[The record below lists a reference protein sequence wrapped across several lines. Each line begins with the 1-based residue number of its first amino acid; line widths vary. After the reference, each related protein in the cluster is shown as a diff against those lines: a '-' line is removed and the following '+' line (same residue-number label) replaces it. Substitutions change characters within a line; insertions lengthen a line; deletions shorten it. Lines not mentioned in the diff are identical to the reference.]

1 MYVQTKFSAHIVKAN
16 IKGIECG
23 IQLLSLRSKCLD
35 SANQPTRKR
44 DTCFDSILKT
54 PREYLELMAVRKQG
68 ILVPCMLAV
77 GLTWSAH
84 RLAPSSPSSSSYVF
98 LPLSLFLFPSLF
110 SLHLFI
116 ITRPLALSFSL
127 SLSHNLI
134 LSRRATWRAPWHTLF
149 ARLSLFFFFV
159 LFFFQT
165 RDGVTGNSAS
175 AKYSLSLSFFYISLP
190 LTLLLSSW
198 SQNGLDWIVSAADT
212 PHSVLPRDEILN
224 CKIYNSAFETQLS
237 LVHSSG
243 SDATHWV
250 VMFITHRCVCVV
262 TLKEDF

>member
-1 MYVQTKFSAHIVKAN
+1 MYVQTEFSAHIVKAN

-127 SLSHNLI
+127 SLSQPHPFPKGHLKSALAHSFCSALFI
-134 LSRRATWRAPWHTLF
+134 LLLRLVLLSDPRWRHWKF
-149 ARLSLFFFFV
+149 
-159 LFFFQT
+159 
-165 RDGVTGNSAS
+165 GVSQIF
-175 AKYSLSLSFFYISLP
+175 SLSFF
-190 LTLLLSSW
+190 LLH
-198 SQNGLDWIVSAADT
+198 QFT
-212 PHSVLPRDEILN
+212 THSVALILEPERPRLN
-224 CKIYNSAFETQLS
+224 RQRCRHATLSTTQRRNIELQDLQFSFWNSIVTCPFFWLWRNPLGCYVYNT
-237 LVHSSG
+237 
-243 SDATHWV
+243 
-250 VMFITHRCVCVV
+250 
-262 TLKEDF
+262 